1 MPIAILLIDDHPIVR
16 DGCRRLLEARPEC
29 VVLEAGSGAE
39 GLAMN
44 RRHGPDLIILDLN
57 LPDGNGL
64 EFLRRLHG
72 ETPAA
77 RVLVFSMYE
86 EAAFVARA
94 LEAGALGYLTKHDD
108 PEALLAA
115 VEALMRGE
123 RYLGHRVAQKLAL
136 LSLQPAG
143 NPLRGLTARDLDVLD
158 LLGNG
163 AGLAEIAAAL
173 TLSYRSAAHIAAQLR
188 AKLRLRSQAALVK
201 FAVETAPERRA
212 QRGEQG
218 GVASKGGGEQGG

>member
-1 MPIAILLIDDHPIVR
+1 MQAAILLIDDHPIVR
-16 DGCRRLLEARPEC
+16 DGCRRLLETRPDFTI
-29 VVLEAGSGAE
+29 LEAGTGTE

-64 EFLRRLHG
+64 EFLRRLHS

-94 LEAGALGYLTKHDD
+94 LEAGARGYLTKHDD

-115 VEALMRGE
+115 VDALLRGE

-136 LSLQPAG
+136 LSLQPADD
-143 NPLRGLTARDLDVLD
+143 PLRGLTARELDVLD
-158 LLGNG
+158 LLGSG
-163 AGLAEIAAAL
+163 AGLADIAAAL
-173 TLSYRSAAHIAAQLR
+173 GLSYRSAAHIAAQLR
-188 AKLRLRSQAALVK
+188 TKLALRSQAALVK

-212 QRGEQG
+212 RRDDGQRE
-218 GVASKGGGEQGG
+218 